1 MRFWLLLFLPLVLF
15 ARDIPSLSG
24 PVIDEVGVL
33 SSQQNAQLSRVLQ
46 AVNDKHDLQLQVFI
60 ARNMDGD
67 AIENF
72 TIKAVDQWKLGSKK
86 SDRGVLFLLAM
97 EEKKVRIEVGQGLEG
112 EITDAQAGMLIES
125 LTPYFRKGDFAG
137 GILTAVHGLLVMAGI
152 ENVSETSGMK
162 RQTKSKPIGG
172 FTLLLFII
180 FIIFEIITRSRRGGI
195 FFSGHGSSSR
205 MGGGGFSGGGGGGWS
220 GGGGGFSGG
229 GASGGW

>member
-33 SSQQNAQLSRVLQ
+33 SAQQNAQLSKVLR
-46 AVNDKHDLQLQVFI
+46 AVNNKHDLQLQVFI

-67 AIENF
+67 VIENF
-72 TIKAVDQWKLGSKK
+72 AIKAVDQWKLGSEK
-86 SDRGVLFLLAM
+86 SDRGVLFVLAM

-152 ENVSETSGMK
+152 DNVGETTGMK
-162 RQTKSKPIGG
+162 RQTKSKPIGA

-195 FFSGHGSSSR
+195 FFGGHGSSSR

>member
-1 MRFWLLLFLPLVLF
+1 MRFWLLLFFPLVLL

-33 SSQQNAQLSRVLQ
+33 SSQQNAQLSKVLR
-46 AVNDKHDLQLQVFI
+46 AVNTKHDLQLQVFI
-60 ARNMDGD
+60 ARDMDGD
-67 AIENF
+67 VIENF
-72 TIKAVDQWKLGSKK
+72 TIKAVDQWKLGSEK

-97 EEKKVRIEVGQGLEG
+97 AEKKVRIEVGQGLEG
-112 EITDAQAGMLIES
+112 QITDAQAGMLIES
-125 LTPYFRKGDFAG
+125 LTPYFRKGDFAS
-137 GILTAVHGLLVMAGI
+137 GIMTGVHGLLVMAGI
-152 ENVSETSGMK
+152 ENISETTGMK

-180 FIIFEIITRSRRGGI
+180 FIIFEIMTRSRRGGI
-195 FFSGHGSSSR
+195 FFSGHGPSTR
-205 MGGGGFSGGGGGGWS
+205 IGGGGFSGGGGGWS